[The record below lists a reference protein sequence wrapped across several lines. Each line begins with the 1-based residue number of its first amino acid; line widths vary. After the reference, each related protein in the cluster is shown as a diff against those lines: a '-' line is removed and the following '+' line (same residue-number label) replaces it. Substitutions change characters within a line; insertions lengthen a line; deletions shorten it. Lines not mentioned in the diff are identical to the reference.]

1 MMASTAMTADES
13 LARFGLVPSE
23 EDLPQVREILAREAE
38 AECAGSGREDDL
50 ALLCC
55 VQLFSHGKEE
65 DILRIWDAKESGF
78 DMASVVDVQFLCG
91 AGLDATK
98 RFLASQHDERAAAAL
113 SYIADCEKAGDFD
126 EFSPEAHLQGYREY
140 FGV

>member
-1 MMASTAMTADES
+1 MTADES
-13 LARFGLVPSE
+13 LARFGLVPAE
-23 EDLPQVREILAREAE
+23 EDLPAIREILAREAE
-38 AECAGSGREDDL
+38 AERTGGDREDDL

-55 VQLFSHGKEE
+55 VHLFSRGRPE
-65 DILRIWDAKESGF
+65 DVLRIWDAKQSGF

-98 RFLASQHDERAAAAL
+98 RLLASQTDERAAAAL
-113 SYIADCEKAGDFD
+113 SYLIKCEKAGDFD
-126 EFSPEAHLQGYREY
+126 RFSPPEYLQGYREY